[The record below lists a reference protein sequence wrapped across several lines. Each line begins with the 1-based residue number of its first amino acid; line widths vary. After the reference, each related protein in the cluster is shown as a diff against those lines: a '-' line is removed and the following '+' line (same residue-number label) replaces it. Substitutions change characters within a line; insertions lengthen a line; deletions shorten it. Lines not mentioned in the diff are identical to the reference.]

1 MNPMNT
7 EEAMQACRNA
17 LEGQEE
23 HVHEDLQETLDD
35 LEYELK
41 YQGSEGLEE
50 EINLLYADLEKAGLL

>member
-7 EEAMQACRNA
+7 EETMQACRNA

-23 HVHEDLQETLDD
+23 HLHVELQEILSD
-35 LEYELK
+35 LEQELK
-41 YQGSEGLEE
+41 YQGSARLEE